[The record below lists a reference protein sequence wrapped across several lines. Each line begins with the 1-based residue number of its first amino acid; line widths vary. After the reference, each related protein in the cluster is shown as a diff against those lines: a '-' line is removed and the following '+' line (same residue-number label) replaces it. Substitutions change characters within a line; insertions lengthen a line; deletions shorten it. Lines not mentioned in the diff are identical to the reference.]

1 MNPIHVRLGEV
12 EFDFE
17 PSSGYL
23 RYVRI
28 GSVELIRGIYGAV
41 RKADWGTPSNRMTS
55 TGQQSSGKTW
65 KANWTARVADGDVQF
80 DWKGSVSAILTEN
93 RVEIEYEF
101 EGEGKS
107 DFKSNRTGICVLHPR
122 SHQGLKCEVE
132 HNHGECDQV
141 SFPTSIKPD
150 QPFKDVKAISL
161 DVETGIHV
169 RTEFFGEVFETEDQR
184 NYSDASYK
192 TYSRPQEWQK
202 PFDIKTGETI
212 HQRVKVVIDL
222 SEVKSETKLKA
233 HQGKLPMLGAFVD
246 RALSGSEAD
255 SLKSLGLNCWL
266 AGANGIEQ
274 AKKLGGPVF
283 LQTEVA
289 SFPVE
294 LSPNDGICLAPP
306 NEWQKLNRIRG
317 GKRLATA
324 TWAFMQLNGSRPAYD
339 EIEGSAWS
347 VRPDIHLSDTLTCLE
362 GGWTVQ
368 DQLRTAQGFGS
379 KTNLIGPIE
388 FSKDPADPRRDTIE
402 SALFALGVIAGA
414 AKGKADY
421 AIFADAT
428 RLPHSGFAL
437 ALELFNESPS
447 EIEIH
452 EWEPFFLMIRA
463 GRTVLANFSWE
474 PTDLYKLCPIDRPEN
489 MENGM
494 RNAYRLITANNFE
507 RWSSVLSGPESHNP
521 LTMIP
526 PRSIVVM

>member
-1 MNPIHVRLGEV
+1 MNPIHVRLGKV

-17 PSSGYL
+17 PASGYL
-23 RYVRI
+23 RYVRV

-41 RKADWGTPSNRMTS
+41 RKADWGTPTNRMTS
-55 TGQQSSGKTW
+55 TGQQSSNKTW
-65 KANWTARVADGDVQF
+65 KANWTARVSEGDVQF
-80 DWKGSVSAILTEN
+80 DWRGSVSAVLTEN

-122 SHQGLKCEVE
+122 SHQGMKCEVE
-132 HNHGECDQV
+132 HNHGECDQTA
-141 SFPTSIKPD
+141 FPKSIKPD

-161 DVETGIHV
+161 DVAPGIHV

-202 PFDIKTGETI
+202 PFDIKSGDKI

-222 SEVKSETKLKA
+222 ATVKLEIKLQA
-233 HQGKLPMLGAFVD
+233 HQGKLPSLGTFVN
-246 RALSGSEAD
+246 RTLSESETE
-255 SLKSLGLNCWL
+255 SLRSLGLGCWL

-274 AKKLGGPVF
+274 AKTLGGPVF

-289 SFPVE
+289 SYPAE

-306 NEWQKLNRIRG
+306 GEWQKLNRVRG
-317 GKRLATA
+317 GKRLSTA

-347 VRPDIHLSDTLTCLE
+347 VRPDIHLPDTLTCLE
-362 GGWTVQ
+362 GGWTIQ
-368 DQLRTAQGFGS
+368 DQIQTARGFGS
-379 KTNLIGPIE
+379 KTNLVGPIE
-388 FSKDPADPRRDTIE
+388 FSNDPTDPRLNTIE
-402 SALFALGVIAGA
+402 AALYALGAITGA
-414 AKGKADY
+414 AKGHADY
-421 AIFADAT
+421 AIFADGS
-428 RLPHSGFAL
+428 RLPQSGFAL
-437 ALELFNESPS
+437 ALDLLKGSEG

-452 EWEPFFLMIRA
+452 EWEPFFLMIR
-463 GRTVLANFSWE
+463 GSRTILANFGWV
-474 PTDLYKLCPIDRPEN
+474 PTDLYKQCPIDRPEN

-494 RNAYRLITANNFE
+494 RNAYRLITADNFADW
-507 RWSSVLSGPESHNP
+507 RKILSGPESHNP